1 MHVISLLLELYSFIV
16 LASMFLT
23 WLPVNNTTRSLTTLV
38 DALTE
43 PLLRPI
49 RNALPQGWQNF
60 ATFVLYFGLVILMR
74 LI

>member
-1 MHVISLLLELYSFIV
+1 MLISLLLEFYSYIV
-16 LASMFLT
+16 VASMVLT
-23 WLPVNNTTRSLTTLV
+23 WLPVNGTTRSLTTLV

-49 RNALPQGWQNF
+49 RNALPQGWQKF
-60 ATFVLYFGLVILMR
+60 ATAVLYFGLVVLMR